1 MAKPEVPA
9 GPIQMRGKP
18 SQLKI
23 GSIKSSIKTLSD
35 VDLEKLQELINE
47 KKWAQVVNAL
57 DAISANAKRVQNS
70 AIRMA
75 SKAAAQHWNPLL
87 DLGKEDQGNDR

>member
-1 MAKPEVPA
+1 
-9 GPIQMRGKP
+9 MRGKP
-18 SQLKI
+18 SQLKVS
-23 GSIKSSIKTLSD
+23 SIKSSIKTLGA

-47 KKWAQVVNAL
+47 KKWAQVINAL
-57 DAISANAKRVQNS
+57 DAISANAKRVQNA

-87 DLGKEDQGNDR
+87 DVSQKEQGND